1 MPGENTQEQAQEA
14 IEAVMPDG
22 SDAADA
28 PTGLEELAANTRQ
41 PRATVE
47 ALAADRR
54 KAEAAQRQKDREQ
67 GRMTFQSALDKRAQ
81 ALGFG
86 SVEEMLAETQ
96 PRPKKEP
103 TPQQNNVASAALQEE
118 TARLRD
124 ENKTLQHQIR
134 GLRSRISS
142 LETELELRHTAY
154 ESDINPDDVDY
165 ALSQVNS
172 HYKRLPEEQAKTFDP
187 KKFLAEELRTRK
199 PGIFRQAMAE
209 RKVEEVPI
217 TTALPGNA
225 PRPPAPAETRGSSES
240 PPKRATEMTRAEYV
254 EAMRKRGITD
264 PATKVH

>member
-1 MPGENTQEQAQEA
+1 MAGENAQEQGQEA
-14 IEAVMPDG
+14 IDAAMPDG
-22 SDAADA
+22 TDTAET
-28 PTGLEELAANTRQ
+28 PTELNELAANTRQ

-47 ALAADRR
+47 ALSADRR

-81 ALGFG
+81 ALGF
-86 SVEEMLAETQ
+86 SSIEEMMAETQ
-96 PRPKKEP
+96 PRPRKEP
-103 TPQQNNVASAALQEE
+103 TPAQNNAAATAAQEE
-118 TARLRD
+118 VSRLRE
-124 ENKTLQHQIR
+124 ENKTLQNQVR

-154 ESDINPDDVDY
+154 EADINPDDVDY

-172 HYKRLPEEQAKTFDP
+172 HYKRLPEEQTKTFDP
-187 KKFLAEELRTRK
+187 KKFLAEELKQRK
-199 PGIFRQAMAE
+199 PGIFRQAMTA

-225 PRPPAPAETRGSSES
+225 PKPPSPAETRGSND
-240 PPKRATEMTRAEYV
+240 PPAKRATEMSRAEYL
-254 EAMRKRGITD
+254 EALRKRGITD

>member
-1 MPGENTQEQAQEA
+1 MPGESTQEQAQEA
-14 IEAVMPDG
+14 IEAAMPDG
-22 SDAADA
+22 ADAAET

-41 PRATVE
+41 SRGTLE

-67 GRMTFQSALDKRAQ
+67 GRMSFQSALDKRAQ
-81 ALGFG
+81 SLGFS
-86 SVEEMLAETQ
+86 SVEAMLAETQ
-96 PRPKKEP
+96 PRSKKEP
-103 TPQQNNVASAALQEE
+103 TPAQNNAASTAMQEE
-118 TARLRD
+118 VSRLRE
-124 ENKTLQHQIR
+124 ENKTLQNQVR

-142 LETELELRHTAY
+142 LETELDLRQTAY
-154 ESDINPDDVDY
+154 ESDVNPDDMDY

-172 HYKRLPEEQAKTFDP
+172 HYKRLPEEQAKSFDP
-187 KKFLAEELRTRK
+187 KKFLGDELRKRK

-225 PRPPAPAETRGSSES
+225 PKPPAPAETRGSSEA
-240 PPKRATEMTRAEYV
+240 PAKRATEMSRAEYLD
-254 EAMRKRGITD
+254 ALRKRGITD

>member
-1 MPGENTQEQAQEA
+1 MAGENTQEQVQEA
-14 IEAVMPDG
+14 IDAAMPDG
-22 SDAADA
+22 AEAADT
-28 PTGLEELAANTRQ
+28 PTSLEDLAANTRQ

-67 GRMTFQSALDKRAQ
+67 GRMTLQSTLDKRAQ
-81 ALGFG
+81 SLGFS

-103 TPQQNNVASAALQEE
+103 TPAQNNAAASATQEE
-118 TARLRD
+118 VSRLRE
-124 ENKTLQHQIR
+124 ENKTLQHQVR

-154 ESDINPDDVDY
+154 EADVNPDDVDY

-172 HYKRLPEEQAKTFDP
+172 HFKRLPEDQAKSFDP
-187 KKFLAEELRTRK
+187 KKFLGVELRQRK

-209 RKVEEVPI
+209 RKVEEVPV
-217 TTALPGNA
+217 TTALPGNS
-225 PRPPAPAETRGSSES
+225 PKPPAPAETRGSGEA
-240 PPKRATEMTRAEYV
+240 PAKRATEMSRAEYL
-254 EAMRKRGITD
+254 EALRKRGITN